1 MSEETIRVH
10 LKMLRG
16 DIAQPP
22 TIEVKPSTPVEEF
35 REKVAQTLGLGD
47 QDFRIIFC
55 GKTFKPGTTI
65 AEYNV
70 KDDTTVQVLPMTKRA
85 PPPDS
90 PPAEDPAPPPPPP
103 PPRQHQPIRENPDVL
118 TMVCNTSNEIAKLQS
133 KLCELQEILL
143 SGDEGAAAAK
153 MREFLQVLTEGNRAI
168 YNTSS
173 SLNRVLPPV
182 DAHELTNFVNHVQGM
197 VQQFVEPLLGTGD

>member
-22 TIEVKPSTPVEEF
+22 TIEVKSSTPVEEF

-103 PPRQHQPIRENPDVL
+103 PRHRPIRENPDIL
-118 TMVCNTSNEIAKLQS
+118 TMVCDTSNNIAELQS
-133 KLCELQEILL
+133 HLCELQTILL
-143 SGDEGAAAAK
+143 SGDESAAAAK
-153 MREFLQVLTEGNRAI
+153 MRAFLQVLTERNRAI
-168 YNTSS
+168 YNASS

-182 DAHELTNFVNHVQGM
+182 DAQGLTNFVNNVQGM
-197 VQQFVEPLLGTGD
+197 VRQFVEPLLGTGG